1 MPLNVGTLVRPF
13 VDASYFTKE
22 TDTNFQCDGGKTD
35 VCVGIIVEFLESTKV
50 THAMVKWLQKCEYH
64 KSIHIHTLDYWHSI
78 DDLWEIGQI
87 Y

>member
-35 VCVGIIVEFLESTKV
+35 VCVGIIIEFLESTNV
-50 THAMVKWLQKCEYH
+50 THANVKWLQQCEAH
-64 KSIHIHTLDYWHSI
+64 KTQHLIDI